1 MAKDI
6 GIQLNND
13 LGLNVRVVKDSSGM
27 ITSGLTV
34 GNTLYQNQYLI
45 LQSQKGEF
53 KEYPTLGVGIN
64 DMANDDDL
72 TSWKKT
78 IREELAKDGIKVNKL
93 VLTSSGMSLD
103 ATY

>member
-13 LGLNVRVVKDSSGM
+13 LELNIQVVKDSNGK

-45 LQSQKGEF
+45 LQAQKGEF
-53 KEYPTLGVGIN
+53 KENPTLGVGIN

-72 TSWKKT
+72 TEWKKA
-78 IREELAKDGIKVNKL
+78 IRQELAKDGMKINKL
-93 VLTSSGMSLD
+93 VLTNSGMSLE
-103 ATY
+103 ARY